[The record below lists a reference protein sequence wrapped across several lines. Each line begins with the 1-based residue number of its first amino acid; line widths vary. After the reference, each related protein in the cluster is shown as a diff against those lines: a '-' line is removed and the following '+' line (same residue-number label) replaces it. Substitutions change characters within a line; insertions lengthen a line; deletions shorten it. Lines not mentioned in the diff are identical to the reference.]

1 MNPTSTATA
10 ETQTEPEIQMAAHGL
25 GATVARI
32 GGWTITVA
40 LTIIFLWFGGM
51 KFTPFEAEGLVP
63 IISNNPLI
71 SWLYTLFGVQGGA
84 RFLGVFEIVTGLL
97 IAARFVDPR
106 ASVLGGAMGAWS
118 FVLTLSCIFTT
129 PGVIAAGHEGTLN
142 LSTAPGAFLLKDIV
156 LFAACLWLIGNS
168 LLEASDHRRLR

>member
-1 MNPTSTATA
+1 MDTTKYGAPA
-10 ETQTEPEIQMAAHGL
+10 TQTDPGSERAVIGL
-25 GATVARI
+25 GATIERA
-32 GGWTITVA
+32 GGWTITIA

-51 KFTPFEAEGLVP
+51 KFTPFEAAGLEP

-71 SWLYTLFGVQGGA
+71 SWLYALFGVQGGA

-118 FVLTLSCIFTT
+118 FILTLSCMFTT

-142 LSTAPGAFLLKDIV
+142 LSTAPGSFLVKDIV
-156 LFAACLWLIGNS
+156 LFAACLWLAGRS
-168 LLEASDHRRLR
+168 LVEASSRQRLR